1 MIHIY
6 CWRIPLQKKK
16 ISNITSFD
24 EKKCLL
30 LMHEDKCGITK
41 AAKNER
47 LWSNEMALPLTEM
60 LGRAVDKVGGGGGG
74 EG

>member
-24 EKKCLL
+24 EKKCLF

-47 LWSNEMALPLTEM
+47 L
-60 LGRAVDKVGGGGGG
+60 
-74 EG
+74 